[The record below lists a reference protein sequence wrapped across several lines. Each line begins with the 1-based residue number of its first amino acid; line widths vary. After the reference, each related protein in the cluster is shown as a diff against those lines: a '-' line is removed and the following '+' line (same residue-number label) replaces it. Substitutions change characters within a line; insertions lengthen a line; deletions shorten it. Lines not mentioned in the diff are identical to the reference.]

1 MITVY
6 ALVAILLDI
15 TQASEEDLGTAWTSD
30 LENVSD

>member
-15 TQASEEDLGTAWTSD
+15 TQALELDLGGSWSKD
-30 LENVSD
+30 LQNIS